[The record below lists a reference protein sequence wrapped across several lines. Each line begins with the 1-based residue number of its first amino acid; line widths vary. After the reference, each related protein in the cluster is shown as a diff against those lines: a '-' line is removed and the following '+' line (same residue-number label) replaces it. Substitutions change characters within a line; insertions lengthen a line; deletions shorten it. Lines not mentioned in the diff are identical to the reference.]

1 MIVIV
6 RFNNSGD
13 RFEDVMNVESRE
25 EAIQQAE
32 YNFNY
37 NKSRSGRGYYK
48 SVQLIE
54 CEGESIEDFY
64 EMEEEKG
71 GYNPFWEM
79 EKKNEK

>member
-6 RFNNSGD
+6 RYNDSGD

-79 EKKNEK
+79 EGKNEK

>member
-1 MIVIV
+1 MIVRV
-6 RFNNSGD
+6 RYNNSRD
-13 RFEDVMNVESRE
+13 RFEDVMNVESRD

-54 CEGESIEDFY
+54 CEGDKIEDFY
-64 EMEEEKG
+64 EMEEKQG
-71 GYNPFWEM
+71 GYNPFWEI
-79 EKKNEK
+79 EE